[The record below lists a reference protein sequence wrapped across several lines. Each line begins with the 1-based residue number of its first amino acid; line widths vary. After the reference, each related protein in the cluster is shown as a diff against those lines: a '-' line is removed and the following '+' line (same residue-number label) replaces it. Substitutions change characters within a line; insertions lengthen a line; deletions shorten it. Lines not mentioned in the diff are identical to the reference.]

1 MKLASFLPALAV
13 LGLSGCVTGY
23 GYSDDGYYY
32 GRPEASVG
40 SYGSIGY
47 GSPGGWRYGYGM
59 GYGAPGYY
67 GYYDPYS
74 GYYYDPYYGYYFP
87 RPPVV
92 IIQRPPGDGHD
103 HDGDDHDHDGHK
115 PPPWR
120 DLDDL
125 GNRGPHPVRAPDA
138 TDGGARPR
146 LLPPPQAGGVPSP
159 PTRVRMPDPTP
170 PRLLPP
176 PQDGG
181 VPSPP
186 TRVRMPDPTPPRVNR
201 VDSPRPSAVAP
212 SMPRMDDDTPMG
224 KGDRRR

>member
-1 MKLASFLPALAV
+1 MKLASFLPAFIM

-59 GYGAPGYY
+59 GYGSPGYY

-92 IIQRPPGDGHD
+92 IIQRPPGDGHGHDDHD
-103 HDGDDHDHDGHK
+103 HDGDDHDRDGHK

-120 DLDDL
+120 DLNNL

-138 TDGGARPR
+138 TDGGSRPR
-146 LLPPPQAGGVPSP
+146 PLPGDVPSP
-159 PTRVRMPDPTP
+159 PTRAGMPDTP
-170 PRLLPP
+170 
-176 PQDGG
+176 
-181 VPSPP
+181 
-186 TRVRMPDPTPPRVNR
+186 PPRVNR
-201 VDSPRPSAVAP
+201 VDPPRPSAVP
-212 SMPRMDDDTPMG
+212 QSMPRMGDDDAPMK